1 MTTLILT
8 LTNPNQVATLMYD
21 SAQDTATSVE
31 AYRDSLSRGARALV
45 GPSYSSIAKYLALL
59 GGIDQVCGYILS
71 DPGLSFRGYPIL
83 CPACG

>member
-8 LTNPNQVATLMYD
+8 YPNQVATLMYD

-45 GPSYSSIAKYLALL
+45 GPMYSSVAKYLALL
-59 GGIDQVCGYILS
+59 GGIDQVCPRVAIYPIRSRAILS
-71 DPGLSFRGYPIL
+71 
-83 CPACG
+83 